1 MAYTPFKASV
11 VTPEK
16 TILDG
21 EITIAVLPADDGYL
35 GVLNRHAPLVAKLKP
50 GILKLDVVGK
60 GEEWFVISGG
70 YAQMKDNALAI
81 LTDDALAASEATG
94 ELAAEELAKAEA
106 LPDETESQ
114 ARRRQTAIA
123 RAAAIQAIASGN

>member
-60 GEEWFVISGG
+60 GEERFVISGG

>member
-106 LPDETESQ
+106 LPGETESQ